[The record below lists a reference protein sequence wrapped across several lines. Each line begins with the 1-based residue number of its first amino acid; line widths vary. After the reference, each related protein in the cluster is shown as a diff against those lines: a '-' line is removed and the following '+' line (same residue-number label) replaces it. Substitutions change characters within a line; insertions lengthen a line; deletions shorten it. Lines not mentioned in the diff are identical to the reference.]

1 MNKEIS
7 LQQFFADFKDCLIA
21 KTKEQVAP
29 LYSGSKDND
38 PRYTSWMQELK
49 RVPFDAQENAVQ
61 ALLKLL
67 LEKDNRAGI
76 LCGDM
81 GTGKTIMAISLAH
94 VFSKLNKNRFLVLA
108 PPHLVYKWKREI
120 EMTMP
125 ESRVII
131 LNGSDAVAKLNKVR
145 IGNSKP
151 TVPTFFIIGR
161 VRLRLGGEWDTAYQN
176 RSVKVLNKAIKIG
189 DKRKDIISELPLDS
203 RNVISCPKCGEPQLD
218 KKQENFLIFMPT
230 KHKIS
235 CYQCNEPMWKSISK
249 TSNTPKVER
258 IYKALCS
265 LPTIGK
271 SKANMIMNM
280 FGEELISNSLE
291 GNLYQLINLLDEK
304 GNFVFNEKAAKRLE
318 RALSKAEFE
327 INSSNY
333 QVSEFIK
340 RYFPKDYFDL
350 CLVDEAHEYKSG
362 QSAQGQS
369 MGVVASKCNKV
380 VLLTGTL
387 LGGYANDIFY
397 LLHRAMPNTM
407 IKDSYVY
414 DSKGSLAAAEQAFQS
429 QYGKI
434 KQIVS
439 FSEEDGESFKTSK
452 GTKRNVQIAR
462 YPGFSVSGVFKHILP
477 YTVFVRLEDVKQA
490 NVLPPYTEHA
500 PIMVDMEPCLE
511 KVYESMN
518 HQLSS
523 AVNEVSYSAKKCFIG
538 IILNSMLSSTETA
551 HLPYNVLSPF
561 DKEKVIASIPAVFTD
576 DQPNNKEK
584 ELINLCLSEKAK
596 GRKVLVY
603 SNLTGVRDLVSRL
616 SKLLEN
622 VGLNTAV
629 LRSTVSTTKREDWI
643 LDKVDS
649 GIDVLICNPKL
660 VETGLDLLDFPTI
673 IFMQTGYNVYTTMQ
687 ATRRSWRIGQTQ
699 DVNIYY
705 ICYRDTA
712 QKVCMSLM
720 SEKIKVTQGASGKM
734 PTTGL
739 EALNNNVDDIQTAIA
754 KEILSSKSNQ
764 ASYSLFD
771 KDDVA

>member
-1 MNKEIS
+1 MNKKIS
-7 LQQFFADFKDCLIA
+7 LQQFFNDFKEPLIA

-29 LYSGSKDND
+29 LYTGSQDNN
-38 PRYTSWMQELK
+38 PRYTAWLEELK
-49 RVPFDAQENAVQ
+49 RKPFDTQENAVQ
-61 ALLKLL
+61 ALSKLL
-67 LEKDNRAGI
+67 LDQDSRAGV

-81 GTGKTIMAISLAH
+81 GTGKTIMAIALSH
-94 VFSKLNKNRFLVLA
+94 IFSKLNKNRFLVLA

-120 EMTMP
+120 ELTLP
-125 ESRVII
+125 TSRVIV
-131 LNGSDAVAKLNKVR
+131 LNGADAVAKLNKVR
-145 IGNSKP
+145 MNDTKP

-161 VRLRLGGEWDTAYQN
+161 VRLRLGGDWDTAYQS

-189 DKRKDIISELPLDS
+189 DKRKEIISELPLDS

-218 KKQENFLIFMPT
+218 KKQSKLLTFMPT

-235 CYQCNEPMWKSISK
+235 CYKCHEPMWKSISK
-249 TSNTPKVER
+249 TSDTPKIQR

-271 SKANMIMNM
+271 AKANMIINM
-280 FGEELISNSLE
+280 FGEDLISNSLE
-291 GNLYQLINLLDEK
+291 GNLYQLINLLDDK
-304 GNFVFNEKAAKRLE
+304 GNFVFSDKAAKRLE

-327 INSSNY
+327 INNSNY

-407 IKDSYVY
+407 IKDGYVF
-414 DSKGSLAAAEQAFQS
+414 DSKGSLTTSEQAFQS
-429 QYGKI
+429 QYGKV
-434 KQIVS
+434 KRIVS
-439 FSEEDGESFKTSK
+439 FSENEGESFKTSK

-462 YPGFSVSGVFKHILP
+462 YPGFSVSGVFKHLLP

-490 NVLPPYTEHA
+490 NMLPPYIEHA
-500 PIMVDMEPCLE
+500 PIMVEMEDELKE
-511 KVYESMN
+511 AY
-518 HQLSS
+518 QLLNKQLNI
-523 AVNEVSYSAKKCFIG
+523 AIDEAGYSARKCFIG
-538 IILNSMLSSTETA
+538 VTINSMLSSTETA
-551 HLPYNVLSPF
+551 HLPYEILSPLN
-561 DKEKVIASIPAVFTD
+561 KEKVIASIPAIFTD
-576 DQPNNKEK
+576 DEPNNKEK
-584 ELINLCLSEKAK
+584 ELINLCLKEKEK

-616 SKLLEN
+616 SKLLKD

-629 LRSTVSTTKREDWI
+629 LRSTVSTSKREDWI

-673 IFMQTGYNVYTTMQ
+673 VFMQTGYNVYTTMQ

-705 ICYRDTA
+705 ICYKDTA
-712 QKVCMSLM
+712 QRICLSLM

-734 PTTGL
+734 PDSGL
-739 EALNNNVDDIQTAIA
+739 EALNNNVGDIQTAVA
-754 KEILSSKSNQ
+754 KELLSKSDQVNQ
-764 ASYSLFD
+764 SLFD
-771 KDDVA
+771 D

>member
-7 LQQFFADFKDCLIA
+7 LQEFFNDFKDALIS

-29 LYSGSKDND
+29 LYKGTQDNN
-38 PRYTSWMQELK
+38 PTYTEWMKELK
-49 RVPFDAQENAVQ
+49 RAPFDAQENAVQ

-67 LEKDNRAGI
+67 LEKDNRAGV

-81 GTGKTIMAISLAH
+81 GTGKTIMAIALSY

-120 EMTMP
+120 ELTIP
-125 ESRVII
+125 ESRVIV
-131 LNGSDAVAKLNKVR
+131 LNGSDSVAKLNQIR
-145 IGNSKP
+145 GNDSKP

-161 VRLRLGGEWDTAYQN
+161 VRLRLGGDWDTASQS
-176 RSVKVLNKAIKIG
+176 RSVKALRKAIKIG
-189 DKRKDIISELPLDS
+189 DKRKDMINELPLDS
-203 RNVISCPKCGEPQLD
+203 RNIISCPKCGEPQLN
-218 KKQENFLIFMPT
+218 KKGDSFLSFMPT

-235 CYQCNEPMWKSISK
+235 CHYCNEPMWKSISK
-249 TSNTPKVER
+249 TSNTPKITR

-271 SKANMIMNM
+271 SKANMIINM
-280 FGEELISNSLE
+280 CGEDLISNSLE
-291 GNLYQLINLLDEK
+291 GNLYQLVNLLDEN
-304 GNFVFNEKAAKRLE
+304 GNFVFNDKAAKRLE

-369 MGVVASKCNKV
+369 MGVVASKCQKV

-397 LLHRAMPNTM
+397 LLHRAMPNKM
-407 IKDSYVY
+407 IKEGYVY
-414 DSKGSLAAAEQAFQS
+414 DSKGSLAAAEQSFQS

-439 FSEEDGESFKTSK
+439 FSEDESSFKTSN
-452 GTKRNVQIAR
+452 GTKRNVTMSR
-462 YPGFSVSGVFKHILP
+462 YPGFSVAGVFRHILP

-490 NVLPPYTEHA
+490 NVLPPYKEHA
-500 PIMVDMEPCLE
+500 PIMVDMEDELQE
-511 KVYESMN
+511 VYESMN
-518 HQLSS
+518 EQLTA
-523 AVNEVSYSAKKCFIG
+523 AVKDVGYSAKKCFIG
-538 IILNSMLSSTETA
+538 IIMNSMLSSTETA
-551 HLPYNVLSPF
+551 HLPYDVLSPF
-561 DKEKVIASIPAVFTD
+561 DKDDVIASIPAVFND
-576 DQPNNKEK
+576 DKPNNKEK
-584 ELINLCLSEKAK
+584 ELINLCLGEKEK

-629 LRSTVSTTKREDWI
+629 LRSTVATTKREDWI
-643 LDKVDS
+643 LDKVDT

-673 IFMQTGYNVYTTMQ
+673 VFMQTGYNVYTTMQ

-699 DVNIYY
+699 DVNIHY
-705 ICYRDTA
+705 ICYKDTA
-712 QKVCMSLM
+712 QEVCLSLM

-734 PTTGL
+734 PETGL

-754 KEILSSKSNQ
+754 KKILSDEPSQVNQ
-764 ASYSLFD
+764 SLFD
-771 KDDVA
+771 EDVI